1 SGAPIGVAPGAT
13 VVVAKAM
20 DAAGAGRGS
29 DLIAAAQWMTD
40 PDGNAATDDF
50 PVAVNNSWSADD
62 ANDPWFD
69 QVVRSWVALGI
80 LAALVKQAQ
89 PSIGPT
95 EIADLLRRT
104 AVDLGPTGPDPS
116 YGAGLVDA
124 LAAVSAVS
132 ATPPAAP
139 APTPVPVPAPAGE
152 PTPTTPVPPGPAA
165 PE

>member
-1 SGAPIGVAPGAT
+1 MPTAGRSAGTSLVRL
-13 VVVAKAM
+13 VVALSGVRIASSVGSGCRIYSGTSM
-20 DAAGAGRGS
+20 AVPLVAG
-29 DLIAAAQWMTD
+29 
-40 PDGNAATDDF
+40 
-50 PVAVNNSWSADD
+50 V
-62 ANDPWFD
+62 
-69 QVVRSWVALGI
+69 
-80 LAALVKQAQ
+80 AALVKQAP

-95 EIADLLRRT
+95 EIADMLRRT

-152 PTPTTPVPPGPAA
+152 PTPTTPVPPRPAA
-165 PE
+165 PEP